1 MNLKNHLRLMVQQV
15 ASDLFLSVGA
25 PPGIKIEGRTQPV
38 GSVPLTAG
46 EIEAI
51 AHDLMNEDQRAEFA
65 RNLEMN
71 LAHAEEGVGRFRIN
85 IYRQRGDVAIA
96 IRYITERIP
105 GIGELN
111 LPPILK
117 DLVMLPRGLVLIVG
131 STGSGKSTALAS
143 MIDHRNALM
152 TGHILTVEEPIEYLH
167 AHRKSIVDQR
177 EIGLDTISY
186 GNALKNAMREAPDV
200 IMIGE
205 IRDRETMQAAIS
217 YAETGHLC
225 LSTLHSNNAN
235 QTLERIINFFP
246 EEARPQLLLDLSL
259 NLQAVVSLRLLRGMS
274 GHRIP
279 AVEIL
284 LKTPY
289 VSDLIAKGQVDLLK
303 DAMKESGDI
312 GMQTFDDALFRLY
325 RDGRISYDEAI
336 GHADSRNDLQL
347 RIRLSGDVSHA
358 GGEGAAG
365 EMHLEPRAVPAE
377 KIDPGIWIED
387 SIGGQH
393 QHEIAKKTKPP
404 QVQAADELGAHAG
417 KK

>member
-1 MNLKNHLRLMVQQV
+1 MDLRNHLRLMVHQR

-25 PPGIKIEGRTQPV
+25 PPGIKIEGVTRPV
-38 GSVPLTAG
+38 GATPLASA
-46 EIEAI
+46 ELEQL
-51 AHDLMNEDQRAEFA
+51 AHELLTDDQRAEFA
-65 RNLEMN
+65 RTMEMN
-71 LAHAEEGVGRFRIN
+71 LARAEEGLGRFRIN
-85 IYRQRGDVAIA
+85 LYRQRGEVAIA

-105 GIGELN
+105 DLDELN
-111 LPPILK
+111 LPPVLK

-143 MIDHRNALM
+143 MIDYRNRRT

-167 AHRKSIVDQR
+167 SHQQSIVDQR
-177 EIGLDTISY
+177 EIGIDTVSY
-186 GNALKNAMREAPDV
+186 ANALKNAMREAPDV

-259 NLQAVVSLRLLRGMS
+259 NLQAVVSLRLLRS
-274 GHRIP
+274 GAGRRVP

-284 LKTPY
+284 LRTPY

-303 DAMKESGDI
+303 EAMKAATDR
-312 GMQTFDDALFRLY
+312 GMQTFDDALYGLY
-325 RDGRISYDEAI
+325 ASGRISFEEALE
-336 GHADSRNDLQL
+336 HADSRNDLQL
-347 RIRLSGDVSHA
+347 RVRL
-358 GGEGAAG
+358 GGGTLG
-365 EMHLEPRAVPAE
+365 LEPEAAARMRLEPEARPPERVH
-377 KIDPGIWIED
+377 PGTWIED
-387 SIGGQH
+387 SILGPQK
-393 QHEIAKKTKPP
+393 HEAARKQQEEQARRGEPPEARKPR
-404 QVQAADELGAHAG
+404 
-417 KK
+417 